1 MYLVTLINNNI
12 ETAINEVSVSSN
24 NRIKGTIKRAI
35 NAIDNFTFTILPN
48 NDGYRLLNEYKTLV
62 KVINTKNNKTVFEG
76 RVLHIEGSMD
86 SNGLI
91 AKKVT
96 CEGELGYLWDSMQR
110 YAKIQNTTPKG
121 LLELLINN
129 HNKSVSDDKKFIV
142 GEVNVTNSTDN
153 VYRYLEYEST
163 FSNILDKLVNRL
175 GGELRIRKE
184 NGLRYLDWLTEIG
197 ETKDTTIKLA
207 KNIKSISINDNKDN
221 LISVLVPLGKKISI
235 KEKNKDGQYVETETE
250 ERITIK
256 SVNGGL
262 DYLIDKNAMS
272 LVGVKESSYI
282 LDDVE
287 EPKNLLSKGKKYLE
301 DNNKIIRSCTL
312 DVLDLSLIGI
322 DTDSIELYNTY
333 LVYHSIL
340 NVKEYLRVIEESID
354 IENPHLS
361 KFTFGAKNIDIKD
374 YHKEANKQVK
384 MVSELDKELKK
395 ATTKVETVKSELG
408 NAIVKLDQDRDNL
421 KEDIINI
428 KNNIGNMDS
437 ELKDFVNELASFTI
451 ALSETVE
458 ELNKKVGG
466 ESIVVPQT
474 IKSKI

>member
-1 MYLVTLINNNI
+1 MYLVTLTNDNV
-12 ETAINEVSVSSN
+12 ETIINEVSVSSN
-24 NRIKGTIKRAI
+24 NRIKGTIKKAI
-35 NAIDNFTFTILPN
+35 NTIDNFTFTILPN
-48 NDGYRLLNEYKTLV
+48 NDGYRLINEYKTLV
-62 KVINTKNNKTVFEG
+62 KVVNAKNNKTVFEG
-76 RVLHIEGSMD
+76 RVLHVEGSMD

-91 AKKVT
+91 TKKVT

-129 HNKSVSDDKKFIV
+129 HNKSVTEDKRFIL

-153 VYRYLEYEST
+153 VYRYLEYEPT
-163 FSNILDKLVNRL
+163 YSNLLDKLVNRL
-175 GGELRIRKE
+175 GGELRLRKE

-262 DYLIDKNAMS
+262 DYLIDKNAMN
-272 LVGVKESSYI
+272 LVGVKEASYV
-282 LDDVE
+282 LDNVE

-333 LVYHSIL
+333 LIYHSIL

-384 MVSELDKELKK
+384 IVSELDKELKK
-395 ATTKVETVKSELG
+395 ATTKVEAVKSELD
-408 NAIVKLDQDRDNL
+408 NAIVKLNQDRDNL
-421 KEDIINI
+421 KEDIVNI

-437 ELKDFVNELASFTI
+437 ELKDFINELASFTI

-458 ELNKKVGG
+458 ELNKKVSG
-466 ESIVVPQT
+466 ESIEVPQT
-474 IKSKI
+474 IKNKI